1 MAKFPK
7 GPGKFEASQ
16 SNCTTSKWK
25 DLLAASIKWENW
37 TMCSEDYLPFGMASF
52 HVQHFGCIHIW
63 WISLTYQ
70 HSPTLTYTNN
80 IKWPGLPG
88 VVNKSLPLAE
98 LFCAFVQPT
107 FLFAYLS
114 DATGNSRTRR
124 CVTKSSTS
132 CTSSLGAWRLLRNA
146 KGEFLT
152 SAMGLVEGYLAIL
165 AFSLVV
171 GKWSNHNSG
180 MLHPE
185 C

>member
-1 MAKFPK
+1 M
-7 GPGKFEASQ
+7 
-16 SNCTTSKWK
+16 W
-25 DLLAASIKWENW
+25 L
-37 TMCSEDYLPFGMASF
+37 EDYLTFGMASF
-52 HVQHFGCIHIW
+52 DVQHFGCIHIW

-88 VVNKSLPLAE
+88 IVNKSLPLAE
-98 LFCAFVQPT
+98 LLCAFVQPT

-152 SAMGLVEGYLAIL
+152 SAMGLVGGYLAIL

-171 GKWSNHNSG
+171 GKWSNQNSG
-180 MLHPE
+180 MLPHPE
-185 C
+185 CQ